1 MIKASYNDKEIVTDI
16 LVSAFKHY
24 DKGNSIN
31 LVVKQDKKR
40 IKRMR
45 VLMSYLFERAMLF
58 GEVYL
63 TDNKKGCLLL
73 KYPHHEKTTLKTI
86 GLDIKLALKCI
97 GIERVYKVLQ
107 RQHIAHKNYPK
118 EKHIRPII
126 LGVKQEEIGKGN
138 AARLMLELMQ
148 QFKDN
153 DLPVVIDTATEKNV
167 RLYKKL
173 GFKIISKEE
182 SLGFPIYFLRLN

>member
-1 MIKASYNDKEIVTDI
+1 MIKATYKDKEVVTAI

-24 DKGNSIN
+24 DEGNSIN

-40 IKRMR
+40 IQRMH
-45 VLMSYLFERAMLF
+45 VLMGYLFERAMLF

-63 TDNKKGCLLL
+63 TNNRKGCLLV
-73 KYPHHEKTTLKTI
+73 KYPHRERTTLKTI
-86 GLDIKLALKCI
+86 GLDIHLALKCI
-97 GIERVYKVLQ
+97 GIERVYTVLK

-138 AARLMLELMQ
+138 AARLMLELVQ
-148 QFKDN
+148 KFKN
-153 DLPVVIDTATEKNV
+153 NTLPVVIDTASEKNV
-167 RLYKKL
+167 ALYKKF
-173 GFKIISKEE
+173 GFKVIKKEE
-182 SLGFPIYFLRLN
+182 SLGFPLYFLRKN